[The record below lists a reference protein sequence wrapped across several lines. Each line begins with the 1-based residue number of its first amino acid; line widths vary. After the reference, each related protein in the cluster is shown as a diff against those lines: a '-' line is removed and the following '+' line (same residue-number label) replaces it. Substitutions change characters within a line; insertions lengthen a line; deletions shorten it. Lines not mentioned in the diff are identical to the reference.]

1 LTFGT
6 LPGRIVREARFD
18 VEGESVAGKLYEPA
32 GPARGQVVLVH
43 GLLSQAA
50 EFGTL
55 PQTLSDKGWRVLGL
69 DQRGFGASG
78 GKRGIITQERATA
91 DVLAAV
97 KHLRKDAPSLPVGLV
112 GHSMGAVFALRAMA
126 EDPTI
131 KAAVLGAPMQTV
143 RAEINAGEYAM
154 YRALHALSRVTSK
167 TPLGP
172 VKVPYKYD
180 YDRLYHD
187 KDAAKR
193 AWETPFLHPTVDL
206 TNVPGMLA
214 MDATKEA
221 PRVKQPVLVLLGE
234 HDRAVKR
241 KSSMAVYER
250 LAGPKELVTLKCGH
264 SMWADCESVA
274 AAGHADRWLARH
286 LR

>member
-1 LTFGT
+1 M
-6 LPGRIVREARFD
+6 RELRFD
-18 VEGESVAGKLYEPA
+18 VEGESVAGKLYEPQ

-50 EFGTL
+50 EFAGL
-55 PQTLSDKGWRVLGL
+55 PQALADRGWRVFGL

-97 KHLRKDAPSLPVGLV
+97 RLLRKDQPALPVGLI
-112 GHSMGAVFALRAMA
+112 GHSMGAVFALRALA

-154 YRALHALSRVTSK
+154 YRTLHAVSRVTAR
-167 TPLGP
+167 TPIGP
-172 VKVPYKYD
+172 VRVPYKYD
-180 YDRLYHD
+180 YDRLFHD
-187 KDAAKR
+187 KEAAKR
-193 AWETPFLHPTVDL
+193 ARETPFLHPTVDL

-214 MDATKEA
+214 MDSTKEA
-221 PRVKQPVLVLLGE
+221 PRVKQPVLVLLGD
-234 HDRAVKR
+234 HDRAVR
-241 KSSMAVYER
+241 RRSSMAVYEK
-250 LAGPKELVTLKCGH
+250 LGGPKEVVTLKSGH
-264 SMWADCESVA
+264 SMWADVESA
-274 AAGHADRWLARH
+274 AAFDHADRWLARH